1 MSSELS
7 LYKTWKKLIN
17 KLINK
22 KEKMSGY
29 EEAKIEEKTL
39 KHLCRNEKK
48 KYINVLKN
56 LALESKVR
64 RAAKIEKD
72 L

>member
-1 MSSELS
+1 MSNELS

-17 KLINK
+17 KLIK
-22 KEKMSGY
+22 RKEKPTSG
-29 EEAKIEEKTL
+29 EKTEIEKKTL
-39 KHLCRNEKK
+39 YFLCRNENK

-56 LALESKVR
+56 LSLESKVR
-64 RAAKIEKD
+64 KAAKKD